1 MNQESIV
8 EEVRKDGWLTAGA
21 WALLLAGLAVG
32 FGPNFAEMWHR
43 WFPAW
48 RHSGISLYEGITRG
62 ESYYTHAPLVPAV
75 SIIIILLLIR
85 YTTIPVRPRLKMG
98 MLVLV
103 LGSLFHLAACLARVN
118 FASGF
123 AFIVVLI
130 GIVLSLWGK
139 EALKRFWFPLVF
151 LFFMVPLPEVS
162 IAQLNFRL
170 KMIAA
175 DWGVQL
181 ANLLVI
187 AERSGNQVFLTGE
200 KSMVVANICNGLR
213 TLISVIAF
221 GALYAYI
228 CRLRGIWRVVLFL
241 MSVPVAVVSNS
252 IRIVSLILVADL
264 WDVETATGWYHDF
277 SGLMI
282 LVMAFALLFGLEKA
296 ILWVRKKVGR
306 PVEIVALFEGER
318 RTSEEDKQFQRLLG
332 AIMRPSGWTTVIL
345 ISLTAVGSV
354 YISQSKPSIYDKE
367 MLKKALPVEI
377 HHNGETWKGNDLPVD
392 RQTALVLETEDIIHR
407 RYFDPVSSITVD
419 FCVIFSEDNRKG
431 THPPDLCL
439 EGGGM
444 NIMYKKDILV
454 SGIPGHDAI
463 PCREIIV
470 QSGRDYTYFLYT
482 YKCGDRYT
490 SSFWRQQFII
500 FMKRDVGGALI
511 RVSTPMPNGP
521 KDAQARDRSKEF
533 MRIGIPHM
541 EKKLQEKLKE
551 QENTLP

>member
-1 MNQESIV
+1 MNQEQIV
-8 EEVRKDGWLTAGA
+8 ESPRRGGGLTAGA
-21 WALLLAGLAVG
+21 WLILLSGLVIG
-32 FGPNFAEMWHR
+32 FGHNFAEMWYR

-48 RHSGISLYEGITRG
+48 KQSSISLYEGITRG
-62 ESYYTHAPLVPAV
+62 ESYYTHAPLVPVV
-75 SIIIILLLIR
+75 SVIIVLLLIR
-85 YTTIPVRPRLKMG
+85 HTSIAVKPRFVLG
-98 MLVLV
+98 LIVLV
-103 LGSLFHLAACLARVN
+103 FSLLFHLASCLARVN

-123 AFIVVLI
+123 AFIGVLI
-130 GIVLSLWGK
+130 GIVVFLWGI
-139 EALKRFWFPLVF
+139 EALKRFWFPLLF

-181 ANLLVI
+181 ANLLVVVD
-187 AERSGNQVFLTGE
+187 RSGNQVFLTGG
-200 KSMVVANICNGLR
+200 KTMVVANICNGLR

-228 CRLRGIWRVVLFL
+228 CRLRGVWRIVLFL
-241 MSVPVAVVSNS
+241 MSIPVAVVSNS
-252 IRIVSLILVADL
+252 FRIVSLILVADI

-282 LVMAFALLFGLEKA
+282 LVMAFGMLFGVEKA
-296 ILWVRKKVGR
+296 ILWIRKKLGS
-306 PVEIVALFEGER
+306 PVEIVPLFKGAR
-318 RTSEEDKQFQRLLG
+318 RTSEDENQLQRLIV
-332 AIMRPSGWTTVIL
+332 AIRSRSGWCSVIL
-345 ISLTAVGSV
+345 ISLTAAGCV
-354 YISQSKPSIYDKE
+354 YLNRSTPSIYNQD
-367 MLKKALPVEI
+367 MLRDALPAQI
-377 HHNGETWKGNDLPVD
+377 HHNGEEWIGNNLPVD
-392 RQTALVLETEDIIHR
+392 RQTALILETEDIIQR
-407 RYFDPVSSITVD
+407 RYFDPRSSTFVD

-444 NIMYKKDILV
+444 NIIFKKDILV

-500 FMKRDVGGALI
+500 FTKRNVGGALI
-511 RVSTPMPNGP
+511 RVSTDMPGGP
-521 KDAQARDRSKEF
+521 NDEKARDRSKEF
-533 MRIGIPHM
+533 MRIGIPHI
-541 EKKLQEKLKE
+541 EAALEE
-551 QENTLP
+551 QSSTLP